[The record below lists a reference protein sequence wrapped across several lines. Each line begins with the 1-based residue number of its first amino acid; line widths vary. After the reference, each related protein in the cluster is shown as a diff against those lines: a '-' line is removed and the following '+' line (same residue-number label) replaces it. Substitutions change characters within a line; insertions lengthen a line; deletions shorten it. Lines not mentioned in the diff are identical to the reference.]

1 MSRGRHAAPARRL
14 ARAVVAGFVLVF
26 ASACTVPVDEEPVE
40 LSGSIVPESTTSTTT
55 TVPDANTRPVVVWFL
70 SVEDGTTTL
79 RDVPRTIEV
88 GTGVQGLLSNLFNQR
103 PSDERPAE
111 RGLTTA
117 IPDSAE
123 LLSAS
128 PSSEDSSRLIVD
140 VRGLFGVEGIQSG
153 QLRNAL
159 AQIVYTA
166 TNPATGISSVIFR
179 QEGEPREALVDD
191 LESTAAPVRRSDYDR
206 VS

>member
-1 MSRGRHAAPARRL
+1 MTAAPSAARRL
-14 ARAVVAGFVLVF
+14 AGIGLATLALLG
-26 ASACTVPVDEEPVE
+26 AACTVPVNEEPVE
-40 LSGSIVPESTTSTTT
+40 LSGSIVPDTTTSTTT
-55 TVPDANTRPVVVWFL
+55 TTPDASARPIVVWML
-70 SVEDGTTTL
+70 AVQDGTTTL

-88 GTGVQGLLSNLFNQR
+88 GTGVQGVLANLFNQR
-103 PSDERPAE
+103 PSDERQAE
-111 RGLTTA
+111 RGLVSA

-123 LLSAS
+123 LLSAT
-128 PSSEDSSRLIVD
+128 PSSEDPSLLVVD

-191 LESTAAPVRRSDYDR
+191 LESTAEPVRRADYDR

>member
-1 MSRGRHAAPARRL
+1 MRLPRRTLLAAAAL
-14 ARAVVAGFVLVF
+14 VVAG
-26 ASACTVPVDEEPVE
+26 ACTVPVNEEPVE
-40 LSGSIVPESTTSTTT
+40 LSGSIVPDTTTSTTT
-55 TVPDANTRPVVVWFL
+55 TTPLDADSRPIVVWFL

-88 GTGVQGLLSNLFNQR
+88 GTGVQGVLANLFDQR
-103 PSDERPAE
+103 PSDDRPAE
-111 RGLTTA
+111 RGLSSA
-117 IPDSAE
+117 IPESAE
-123 LLSAS
+123 LLSAT
-128 PSSEDSSRLIVD
+128 PSSDDPSLLVVD

-179 QEGEPREALVDD
+179 QEGQPREALVDD
-191 LESTAAPVRRSDYDR
+191 LESTAEPVRRKDYDR

>member
-1 MSRGRHAAPARRL
+1 MNAARPTNSARRRFGVGL
-14 ARAVVAGFVLVF
+14 AALAFLV
-26 ASACTVPVDEEPVE
+26 SACTVPVNDEPVE
-40 LSGSIVPESTTSTTT
+40 LSGSIVPDTTTSTTT
-55 TVPDANTRPVVVWFL
+55 TTPLDANSRPVVVWFL
-70 SVEDGTTTL
+70 SVQDGTTTL
-79 RDVPRTIEV
+79 KDVPRTIEA
-88 GTGVQGLLSNLFNQR
+88 GTGVQGVLANLFNQR

-123 LLSAS
+123 LLSAT
-128 PSSEDSSRLIVD
+128 PSSEDPSRLVVD
-140 VRGLFGVEGIQSG
+140 VRGLFGVAGIQG
-153 QLRNAL
+153 VELRNAL

-191 LESTAAPVRRSDYDR
+191 LESTAEPVRRSDYDP

>member
-1 MSRGRHAAPARRL
+1 MTAARSAARRL
-14 ARAVVAGFVLVF
+14 AGVGLAALTLLG
-26 ASACTVPVDEEPVE
+26 AACTVPVNEEPVE
-40 LSGSIVPESTTSTTT
+40 LSGSIVPDTTTSTTT
-55 TVPDANTRPVVVWFL
+55 TTPDASARPIVVWML
-70 SVEDGTTTL
+70 AVQDGTTTL

-88 GTGVQGLLSNLFNQR
+88 GTGVQGVLSNLFNQR

-111 RGLTTA
+111 RGLVSA

-123 LLSAS
+123 LLSAT
-128 PSSEDSSRLIVD
+128 PSSEDSSLLVVD

-191 LESTAAPVRRSDYDR
+191 LESTAEPVRRADYDR